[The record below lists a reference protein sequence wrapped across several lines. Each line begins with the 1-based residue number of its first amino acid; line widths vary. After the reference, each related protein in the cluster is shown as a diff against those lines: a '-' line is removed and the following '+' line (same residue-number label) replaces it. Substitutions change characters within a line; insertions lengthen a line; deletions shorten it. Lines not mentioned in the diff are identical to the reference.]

1 MHLKYSP
8 ASAGLRLLEL
18 LLQHPRRGWALSAV
32 EQHVRARAA
41 LVVDVVRACGVLQL
55 ALEHGQHALV
65 IELKPA
71 PRRGVLYVYVSRVS
85 RVCLPC
91 VSRVSRVWMP
101 CGCRVDDVWMRCNVG
116 AVQTGLGPLGRLT
129 CMSA

>member
-91 VSRVSRVWMP
+91 VSRVSPVCLPCVSRVDAVWMP
-101 CGCRVDDVWMRCNVG
+101 CGCRVDAVWM
-116 AVQTGLGPLGRLT
+116 T
-129 CMSA
+129 CGCDAM